1 MLVLFPVLVT
11 DHVGPGSSGG
21 RTMEMKDADQS
32 LDREKGVSVLSNG
45 INARAEAGIGVMGC
59 RQE

>member
-1 MLVLFPVLVT
+1 MVLFPVLVT

-21 RTMEMKDADQS
+21 RTREMKDADQS
-32 LDREKGVSVLSNG
+32 LDRKKEVSVLTNG
-45 INARAEAGIGVMGC
+45 INARAEADIGVMGC

>member
-1 MLVLFPVLVT
+1 
-11 DHVGPGSSGG
+11 
-21 RTMEMKDADQS
+21 MEMKDADKS
-32 LDREKGVSVLSNG
+32 LDREKGMSVLSNG